1 MYNRN
6 KKYNRKSV
14 RSIFF
19 LGALLIIACYTCMCK
34 EKIKIKCNNTKS
46 NAFIFAFY
54 TPYTSSLQILK
65 KIWRTGHNSDFLEI
79 VFAIV
84 FKFNQKDT

>member
-1 MYNRN
+1 MYNR
-6 KKYNRKSV
+6 KKNFGV

-54 TPYTSSLQILK
+54 TSYTKYGEPDIIPTFSKSIKRILK
-65 KIWRTGHNSDFLEI
+65 FTES
-79 VFAIV
+79 
-84 FKFNQKDT
+84 Q